1 MAAGFF
7 NKLWNGIKKGAQKVA
22 NIGKTLLTKGVDI
35 AKKVADNGIVR
46 NVADKFI
53 PGASNVLDK
62 VSGGLGTV
70 QKLRDRIFN

>member
-22 NIGKTLLTKGVDI
+22 NIGKTVLTKGVDI
-35 AKKVADNGIVR
+35 AKKVADNGLVR
-46 NVADKFI
+46 AAAGMI
-53 PGASNVLDK
+53 PGGANVVNA
-62 VSGGLGTV
+62 VSSGLGTV